1 MSDKIQQLKKEL
13 EEAEK
18 LQKRERSIKE
28 MEELKVAY
36 EGKCFGSHTFE
47 RKSAALYMRANMYE
61 KFYMKEDK
69 IYVLERSISI
79 SRYDSLYK
87 PSKSDISYS
96 RSYYERCLSDD
107 NYNASYM
114 LYNGYHFY
122 RKEIS
127 VEKFKQLW
135 TGVEDCSL
143 IIKELFET
151 KTPELRMELIRE
163 GDSNDEDRIE
173 KKIKAIG
180 LDIIDFKLYTL
191 VHRQIEYATLPMFQ
205 DRRWMPRIYA
215 KSILEYYITELRKE
229 QQDSW
234 TSLRMY
240 DTLEYK
246 IGVIREFINTN
257 L

>member
-18 LQKRERSIKE
+18 LQERERSIKE

-36 EGKCFGSHTFE
+36 EGKCFGTHTFE
-47 RKSAALYMRANMYE
+47 RKSAALYMGATMYE

-69 IYVLERSISI
+69 IYVLERNISI
-79 SRYDSLYK
+79 SRCDNVYK

-96 RSYYERCLSDD
+96 RSYHERCLSDD
-107 NYNASYM
+107 KYNTFYT
-114 LYNGYHFY
+114 LYNGYY

-127 VEKFKQLW
+127 VEKFEQLW
-135 TGVEDCSL
+135 TGVEDCNL

-173 KKIKAIG
+173 KKIDAIG
-180 LDIIDFKLYTL
+180 LDIIDFKLYPP

-234 TSLRMY
+234 ISTRMY
-240 DTLEYK
+240 NTLEYK